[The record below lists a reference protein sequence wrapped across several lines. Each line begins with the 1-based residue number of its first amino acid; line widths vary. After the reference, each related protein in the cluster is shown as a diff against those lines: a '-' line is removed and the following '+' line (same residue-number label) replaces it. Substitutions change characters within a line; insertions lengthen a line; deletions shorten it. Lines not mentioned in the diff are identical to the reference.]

1 METTMMGKVTV
12 KAKLESLEDVFNQSK
27 GNLRADQVRGVEVTD
42 ALIDTG
48 ASGLFAPRRL
58 IAQLGVLPYK
68 KQVVKTANGDMEVE
82 VYRAVRLSVQGRDCI
97 SDVTAI
103 ADNRPVIIGQL
114 PLEAMDWVVDL
125 KNQRLIGN
133 PEHGGVEMAECYGDY

>member
-1 METTMMGKVTV
+1 METTTMGKVTV
-12 KAKLESLEDVFNQSK
+12 AARLESLDDVFQQSK
-27 GNLRADQVRGVEVTD
+27 GVLRPDQVRAVEVTD

-48 ASGLFAPRRL
+48 ASGLLAPRRV
-58 IAQLGVLPYK
+58 IAQLGVLSYK
-68 KQVVKTANGDMEVE
+68 KQRIKTANGDIEVD
-82 VYRAVRLSVQGRDCI
+82 VYRAVRLLVQGRECTC
-97 SDVTAI
+97 DVAAI

-114 PLEAMDWVVDL
+114 PLEAMDWVVDV

>member
-1 METTMMGKVTV
+1 METTTMGKVTV
-12 KAKLESLEDVFNQSK
+12 TAKLESLDDVFSQSK
-27 GNLRADQVRGVEVTD
+27 GTLQADQVRAVEVTN

-48 ASGLFAPRRL
+48 ASGLFAPLRL
-58 IAQLGVLPYK
+58 IVQLGLFPFNKRVI
-68 KQVVKTANGDMEVE
+68 KTANGDLEVV
-82 VYRAVRLSVQGRDCI
+82 VYGTVRLSVQGRNCI
-97 SDVTAI
+97 CDVTAI

-133 PEHGGVEMAECYGDY
+133 PEHGGVEMAECYGD

>member
-1 METTMMGKVTV
+1 METETMGKVV
-12 KAKLESLEDVFNQSK
+12 VPARLENFGDAHIASLGQITPDQI
-27 GNLRADQVRGVEVTD
+27 RAIEVTD

>member
-1 METTMMGKVTV
+1 METKTMGKVSV
-12 KAKLESLEDVFNQSK
+12 AARLE
-27 GNLRADQVRGVEVTD
+27 NLGDAHNVSIGQLPPDQLRTVEVTD

-68 KQVVKTANGDMEVE
+68 KQVVKTANGDIEVE
-82 VYRAVRLSVQGRDCI
+82 VFRAVRLSVQGRDCI

-133 PEHGGVEMAECYGDY
+133 PEHGGLEMAECYGDY

>member
-1 METTMMGKVTV
+1 MRSST
-12 KAKLESLEDVFNQSK
+12 
-27 GNLRADQVRGVEVTD
+27 RG
-42 ALIDTG
+42 LP
-48 ASGLFAPRRL
+48 ASWRRV
-58 IAQLGVLPYK
+58 ASSCRLGVLPLK
-68 KQVVKTANGDMEVE
+68 KQVIKTANGDIEVE

-114 PLEAMDWVVDL
+114 PLEAMDWVVDV

-133 PEHGGVEMAECYGDY
+133 PEHGGVEMAECYGATEPVSVRPRSPIPSFVH